1 MPRNTVTGEE
11 APKGRFISMVVTP
24 LYSFSRG
31 HIHITSTTDIYSTP
45 DFDAAMLSNPLDIKA
60 HILGYKRGREIIRRM
75 PCFRGEWKDSHPPF
89 PIHSTA
95 AHSDDPVKP
104 IRDYVYSKEDDEI
117 IEQWIRGEIVSMNH
131 PMYSF

>member
-1 MPRNTVTGEE
+1 
-11 APKGRFISMVVTP
+11 
-24 LYSFSRG
+24 
-31 HIHITSTTDIYSTP
+31 
-45 DFDAAMLSNPLDIKA
+45 LDIKA

-75 PCFRGEWKDSHPPF
+75 PCFLGEWKDSHPPF

-95 AHSDDPVKP
+95 AQHDDPGKP

-131 PMYSF
+131 PMYAF